1 VKKNSTLIGLG
12 LLIVMLFAGNAAH
25 FFQINLIDKL
35 SSSLYDQRLQLTMP
49 GGIDERIVILDI
61 DEKSLRE
68 EGRWPWNRNRLAL
81 LVEQLFDKY
90 EIDVLGFDMVFAE
103 KDTSSGIGILEQLG
117 NNQLRSDPEFQNIL
131 TNIRPQL
138 DYDKLFADQIKDRKV
153 VLGYYLTNQ
162 KFKQHSGMLPAP
174 TFPAGQFGD
183 RPLTIS
189 SWNGYGANLPELQQA
204 AAGAGHFNSLED
216 ADGVIRRV
224 PLLAEYAG
232 AYYESLPVAIVRT
245 MQEPTPGSTHPSS
258 RLSDASVPV
267 NTDAELLELKQ
278 LKIPLDANMAA
289 LVPYRGKQGS
299 FRYISASD
307 VLYGRVT
314 LAQLKGKIVLVG
326 TTAPGLLDLRATPV
340 ESAYP
345 GVEIHANMIAGILD
359 QSLKAFPAYMHNVEL
374 LWLLLTGI
382 IFSLMMPY
390 LYPARAIRTTL
401 LILTL
406 TIGISFYLWQYE
418 NLFLPVTSSLIM
430 TLMLFSLKM
439 SYGYFIESSH
449 KRQITRMFEQYVP
462 PEVVSKMRKN
472 AGIISMK
479 GESREM
485 TVLFSDVRGFSHI
498 SESMSS
504 DELALLMN
512 AFLTPLSRV
521 VHQHNGTIDK
531 YMGDCIMAFW
541 GAPLPDEHHARHA
554 ILAGLEMLS
563 SVAGLQASFRER
575 GWPEINIGVG
585 LNSGRVSVGNMGS
598 KLRVAYTV
606 IGDEVNL
613 ASRLEGLTKQY
624 GIGMI
629 VGENTHA
636 LVTDFYYRNIDDV
649 RVKGR
654 DKPVTIYQ
662 PLGLISEVSKT
673 LQAEVELFHEVR
685 KLYRAQEWDSAESLL
700 KKLQQNA
707 PDTRLYEIY
716 TERIANFRSKPPAA
730 DWDGVYDYQEK

>member
-1 VKKNSTLIGLG
+1 MKKNSTLVGLG
-12 LLIVMLFAGNAAH
+12 LLIVLLFAGNAAH
-25 FFQINLIDKL
+25 YYRISLIDKL
-35 SSSLYDQRLQLTMP
+35 SSNLYDLRLQLSMP

-61 DEKSLRE
+61 DEKSLQE
-68 EGRWPWNRNRLAL
+68 EGRWPWSRNRLAL
-81 LVEQLFDKY
+81 LVDRLFDVY
-90 EIDVLGFDMVFAE
+90 GIDVLGFDMVFAE
-103 KDTSSGIGILEQLG
+103 TDASSGIGVLEQLG
-117 NNQLRSDPEFQNIL
+117 NNQLKSDPVFQNIL
-131 TNIRPQL
+131 TTIRPQL
-138 DYDKLFADQIKDRKV
+138 DYDKLFADQIKGRKV

-162 KFKQHSGMLPAP
+162 KIKQHSGMLPAP
-174 TFPAGQFGD
+174 TFPAEQFGD
-183 RPLTIS
+183 RQLAIS

-216 ADGVIRRV
+216 DDGVIRRV
-224 PLLAEYAG
+224 PLLAEYDG

-245 MQEPTPGSTHPSS
+245 MQQSTP
-258 RLSDASVPV
+258 LSAHSDDARVTV
-267 NTDAELLELKQ
+267 NSGTEWLELHH

-299 FRYISASD
+299 FRYLSASD
-307 VLYGRVT
+307 VLHGRVP
-314 LAQLKGKIVLVG
+314 LEQLKGKIVLVG

-359 QSLKAFPAYMHNVEL
+359 QNLKAFPAYMHNVEL

-382 IFSLMMPY
+382 GYSLLMPY
-390 LYPARAIRTTL
+390 LYPARAIRTTV

-406 TIGISFYLWQYE
+406 TLGISVYLWQYE

-449 KRQITRMFEQYVP
+449 KRLITRMFEQYVP

-472 AGIISMK
+472 SGIISMK

-485 TVLFSDVRGFSHI
+485 TVLFSDVRGFTSI

-504 DELALLMN
+504 DELALMMN
-512 AFLTPLSRV
+512 AFLTPLSRI

-541 GAPLPDEHHARHA
+541 GAPLPDEHHARNA
-554 ILAGLEMLS
+554 MLAGLEMLS
-563 SVAGLQASFRER
+563 TIAGLQSYFRQH
-575 GWPEINIGVG
+575 GWPEIKIGVG

-598 KLRVAYTV
+598 ELRVAYTV

-629 VGENTHA
+629 VGENTYE

-649 RVKGR
+649 RVKGKDR
-654 DKPVTIYQ
+654 PVTIYQ
-662 PLGLISEVSKT
+662 PIGLLSEVSEALKY
-673 LQAEVELFHEVR
+673 QVEQFHEVR
-685 KLYRAQEWDSAESLL
+685 RRYLAREWDQAASLL
-700 KKLQQNA
+700 EQLQQDS
-707 PDTRLYEIY
+707 PDTRLYDLY
-716 TERIANFRSKPPAA
+716 AERIASFRSRPPAA
-730 DWDGVYDYQEK
+730 DWDGVYGYQEK